1 MAAQAG
7 ASLAAS
13 YSGRQSVSFPK
24 NRPFWALTLYE
35 LSAHLREL
43 AAREGD
49 YRKRRMLER
58 RSRACQRAARE
69 ALRATLAH
77 GGWQ

>member
-7 ASLAAS
+7 ASLVATRRD
-13 YSGRQSVSFPK
+13 RQSEFPK
-24 NRPFWALTLYE
+24 IHPFRAVTLYG
-35 LSAHLREL
+35 LAAHLRAL

-49 YRKRRMLER
+49 YRKRRLLEK

-69 ALRATLAH
+69 ALRSTLD
-77 GGWQ
+77 GGRACR